1 MMTYKGDPI
10 AEKLDQL
17 AESTGVPRLQRRLV
31 AADPVRFRWL
41 PILLLALAVVAMG
54 VQIARP
60 NGLGFMLLMV
70 PWSVTIL
77 MYQFG
82 PLGSPR
88 QRGRRYD
95 EREAA
100 VVRHGH
106 FVGLMWTLSL
116 AILASLAFGL
126 GKMGAMIRL
135 WDIWTPTS
143 GLDWMAVTFFL
154 LSLEINIAIL
164 AASSATP
171 EPLEDEEE

>member
-1 MMTYKGDPI
+1 MTYKGDPI

-17 AESTGVPRLQRRLV
+17 VERTGVPGLQRRLV

-41 PILLLALAVVAMG
+41 PIALLVLAVVTMG
-54 VQIARP
+54 LQIAFP
-60 NGLGFMLLMV
+60 QGFGFMLLMI
-70 PWSVTIL
+70 PWSVTTV

-106 FVGLMWTLSL
+106 FVGMMWTLGV
-116 AILASLAFGL
+116 AILGSLAFGL
-126 GKMGAMIRL
+126 GKMGAMVRL

-154 LSLEINIAIL
+154 LSVEINIAVL
-164 AASSATP
+164 AASAATP
-171 EPLEDEEE
+171 KPLDDGEE